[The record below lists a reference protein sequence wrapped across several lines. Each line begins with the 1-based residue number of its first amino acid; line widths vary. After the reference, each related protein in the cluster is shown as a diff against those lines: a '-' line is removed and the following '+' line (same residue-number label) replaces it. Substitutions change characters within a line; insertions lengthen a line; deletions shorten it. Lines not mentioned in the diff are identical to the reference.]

1 MKDKH
6 FSIAM
11 GALGFAYMVY
21 MASILLGAEVW
32 SNLLSPLCALTGAV
46 VIASY
51 KNKLMVYWNA
61 WLCLLL
67 ACVSWAVADT
77 LWAWYDLILG
87 LDPDIVGF
95 FMVLYLLPNI
105 FIAMAIGFYF
115 IGRFRGW
122 QVMQLTLNAAA
133 TLVVVFSTAW
143 ILFFHREFT
152 LLIDLDFNSTCLLF
166 YLLADL
172 FCISCIFVIFASSS
186 SRIMSWGQGFIVGGV
201 VLFSILDSYYAYLIL
216 NEEYLPNTLIDGA
229 YMASLL
235 MFACA
240 ACFEGRRPTPIPQ
253 NQSANIGLNRNA
265 FVRGR
270 LLLLAPVI
278 VVLFHGFVLT
288 DVLYLLAVVAVHQ
301 ILSILVQ
308 NAHKNEKLLQLEIDL
323 NNQLEDRIL
332 ARTMALTEANRN
344 LEIITKQ
351 DEITGLYNRRYFMEE
366 LEKRIEEAASGD
378 AVVVFYMDLDRFKAI
393 NDSYGHDM
401 GDVLLQRIGERLR
414 QWKDESMLLARMGGD
429 EFILSFTGSQSRSE
443 VRAMAEAII
452 GFFSEAIEVPPYKFL
467 ISVSVGVAQY
477 PMDALDRSTLLKH
490 ADIAMYQAK
499 ESSSNHLVFY
509 SSQVSDKIKRRHEV
523 ELLLKKANY
532 NSEFEL
538 YYQPQFRME
547 DQALIGAEALIRW
560 KNPEIGMVSPGEFIP
575 IAEESDDI
583 IAIGQWVMKNAI
595 SQMSR
600 WNHHYGKTLQI
611 GVNVSPKQLDTI
623 NFIEDVRA
631 LIQKYEI
638 EPEWLDIEITESS
651 TMNSATR
658 MEEILTVLAGIGVS
672 ISIDDFGTG
681 YSSLSYIKR
690 FDIDRLKI
698 ARELISQIE
707 DDYIDCQI
715 VQAVVLM
722 AKAMGL
728 RTIAEGVETQAHLE
742 KLLEIGCDE
751 CQGYHTGRPMPA
763 GEFEARYLAPKKP
776 DENEEEQ

>member
-11 GALGFAYMVY
+11 GALGFSYTVY
-21 MASILLGAEVW
+21 MATILLGAEVW

-46 VIASY
+46 VIVSY
-51 KNKLMVYWNA
+51 KDKLKAYWNA
-61 WLCLLL
+61 WVSLLL
-67 ACVSWAVADT
+67 ACVSWAVADA

-87 LDPDIVGF
+87 LNPDDFGF

-105 FIAMAIGFYF
+105 FIAVAIGIYF
-115 IGRFRGW
+115 KGRFRGW
-122 QVMQLTLNAAA
+122 QTMQLTLNAAA
-133 TLVVVFSTAW
+133 TLIVVFSMTW
-143 ILFFHREFT
+143 ILFFHREFK
-152 LLIDLDFNSTCLLF
+152 LLMDLDFSSTCLLL

-186 SRIMSWGQGFIVGGV
+186 SRIMNWSQTLIVAAV
-201 VLFSILDSYYAYLIL
+201 FLFSLSDSYYAYLIL
-216 NEEYLPNTLIDGA
+216 NEEYIPNTLIDGA

-235 MFACA
+235 LFACA
-240 ACFEGRRPTPIPQ
+240 ACFEAYQSALVRQ
-253 NQSANIGLNRNA
+253 NQSADISLNRNA

-278 VVLFHGFVLT
+278 VVLLRGFVLM
-288 DVLYLLAVVAVHQ
+288 DVLFLLAVVALHQ

-308 NAHKNEKLLQLEIDL
+308 NAHKNEQLLKLEIDL

-332 ARTMALTEANRN
+332 ARTMALTEANRA
-344 LEIITKQ
+344 LEKISKQ
-351 DEITGLYNRRYFMEE
+351 DDITGLYNRRHFMEE
-366 LEKRIEEAASGD
+366 LEARMENAGSGD

-401 GDVLLQRIGERLR
+401 GDVLLRRIGERLR

-443 VRAMAEAII
+443 VHAMAEAII
-452 GFFSEAIEVPPYKFL
+452 GLCGEAIEVPPYKFH
-467 ISVSVGVAQY
+467 IAVSVGIAQY

-509 SSQVSDKIKRRHEV
+509 SSQVSDTIKRRHEV
-523 ELLLKKANY
+523 ELLLKKADY
-532 NSEFEL
+532 DCEFEL
-538 YYQPQFRME
+538 FYQPQFRME
-547 DQALIGAEALIRW
+547 DRSLIGAEALIRW

-583 IAIGQWVMKNAI
+583 IAIGKWVMKNAI

-623 NFIEDVRA
+623 TFIEDVRL
-631 LIQKYEI
+631 LIQDYAI
-638 EPEWLDIEITESS
+638 RPEWLDIEITESS

-751 CQGYHTGRPMPA
+751 CQGYYTGRPVPSA
-763 GEFEARYLAPKKP
+763 EFEARYLVSANSN
-776 DENEEEQ
+776 ENEETQ